1 MGQKLQGI
9 RSIFC
14 RYKIDRV
21 ALRIVEEMEKPKDLI
36 CMTHGHELREGQG
49 NAGGRGGAEWSGIK
63 GRKKWD
69 NYNSITNKIYL
80 KKLFRKEYSREV
92 FLIDAHL
99 SSWKLIVYLIIKV

>member
-1 MGQKLQGI
+1 MGEKVQGI

-49 NAGGRGGAEWSGIK
+49 NAGGRGVQGRGDYSGEN
-63 GRKKWD
+63 R
-69 NYNSITNKIYL
+69 TT
-80 KKLFRKEYSREV
+80 V
-92 FLIDAHL
+92 T
-99 SSWKLIVYLIIKV
+99 V